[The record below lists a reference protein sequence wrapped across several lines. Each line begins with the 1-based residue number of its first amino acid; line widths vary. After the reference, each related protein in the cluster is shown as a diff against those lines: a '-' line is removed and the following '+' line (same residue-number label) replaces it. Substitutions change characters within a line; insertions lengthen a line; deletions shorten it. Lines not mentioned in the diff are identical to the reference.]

1 MAYRTNNWDQSLLNL
16 GFTDQANMNQDF
28 YAFCR
33 EPDPLYSNNL
43 VQQLLSNSNVE
54 PRVPFDDTGS
64 LMSNGRY
71 ISNPH
76 MEASQILQALS
87 SAEDQRQG
95 RVGSG

>member
-1 MAYRTNNWDQSLLNL
+1 
-16 GFTDQANMNQDF
+16 MNQDF

-43 VQQLLSNSNVE
+43 VQQLLSNSNVD
-54 PRVPFDDTGS
+54 PRVPFENTGAS
-64 LMSNGRY
+64 MSSGGFM
-71 ISNPH
+71 SNPH

-95 RVGSG
+95 RG